1 MKRLAIITTH
11 PIQYNAPWFRLLAKR
26 GKILLKVFYT
36 WSQVEL
42 EQKFDPGFGKFV
54 TWDIPLLE
62 GYDYKFVRNTSDT
75 PGSKT
80 FGGIRNRTL
89 IADVEQWKPDAVLV
103 FGWKFH
109 SHLKAMGYFH
119 KKGIPILFRGDSHL
133 GGASEGLKNYVRSI
147 IHKRI
152 FKNVDTALYVGTW
165 NREYYRRAG
174 LPVINL
180 VHSPHAV
187 DNQRFQS
194 STENLNSGRNM
205 RRELGIPDD
214 SIVFLYAGKFE
225 QVKNPMLLL
234 EAARNFSSQK
244 IHFVFAGNGPL
255 ESQMKATSSPN
266 IHFMDF
272 VNQESMPALYQL
284 CDVYVLPSQSET
296 WGLAVNE
303 AMAAGKPVLVS
314 DACGCAVDLVEEGIT
329 GFTFK
334 SGDLLDLQNKLHL
347 MAFDEKALVI
357 MGQNSLEKIKDCS
370 FVHIAE
376 AIERVVND

>member
-1 MKRLAIITTH
+1 
-11 PIQYNAPWFRLLAKR
+11 
-26 GKILLKVFYT
+26 
-36 WSQVEL
+36 
-42 EQKFDPGFGKFV
+42 
-54 TWDIPLLE
+54 
-62 GYDYKFVRNTSDT
+62 
-75 PGSKT
+75 
-80 FGGIRNRTL
+80 
-89 IADVEQWKPDAVLV
+89 
-103 FGWKFH
+103 
-109 SHLKAMGYFH
+109 
-119 KKGIPILFRGDSHL
+119 
-133 GGASEGLKNYVRSI
+133 
-147 IHKRI
+147 
-152 FKNVDTALYVGTW
+152 
-165 NREYYRRAG
+165 
-174 LPVINL
+174 
-180 VHSPHAV
+180 
-187 DNQRFQS
+187 
-194 STENLNSGRNM
+194 
-205 RRELGIPDD
+205 
-214 SIVFLYAGKFE
+214 
-225 QVKNPMLLL
+225 MLLL

-334 SGDLLDLQNKLHL
+334 SGGLLDLQNKLHL
-347 MAFDEKALVI
+347 MAFDEKALVV